1 MGTRRQVNVKIR
13 KITTTI
19 EIVMLIGTECV
30 LIQVAFDCKLIFLVR
45 TKIDLTLLYEGK
57 RIRFSLFLLESYV
70 GADCDS
76 PE

>member
-13 KITTTI
+13 KTTTTI

-30 LIQVAFDCKLIFLVR
+30 LIQVVFDCKLIFLVR

-57 RIRFSLFLLESYV
+57 RTWFSIS
-70 GADCDS
+70 S
-76 PE
+76 